1 MQQGW
6 ICLWRELLD
15 KTVWINSNPQQKTIL
30 ITLLLMANHE
40 EKQWEWKGKIY
51 MVKEG
56 EFITSIKNI
65 VSKCGKGVTTQNVRT
80 ALDRFEKLQFLTK
93 ESTNENTL
101 IKIENWG
108 LYQGVEIQ
116 TNKATNKRLTND
128 QQTTNK
134 RLTTNNNNNND
145 NNDNNIFNIFSNE
158 KIFVP
163 LLQKWN
169 SLSSTVPK
177 VSNLKKDTQRYRM
190 ITQRIADY
198 GEETVLKA
206 IDNIKDS
213 PFLLGNNNKGWV
225 ITFDWFI
232 RPNNFV
238 KVLDGNYI
246 NKKAVQS
253 KGKYIEPQDML
264 TLEEKEQKLSKG
276 EYSSALDLLEKF

>member
-134 RLTTNNNNNND
+134 RLTTNNNDNND